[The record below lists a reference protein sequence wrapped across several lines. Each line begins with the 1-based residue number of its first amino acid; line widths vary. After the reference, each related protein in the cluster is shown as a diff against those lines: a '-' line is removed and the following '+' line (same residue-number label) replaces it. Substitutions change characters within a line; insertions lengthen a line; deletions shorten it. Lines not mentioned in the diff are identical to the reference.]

1 MSKKNSSNIATIKW
15 KGSAGIEQSLSL
27 HNELLK
33 VFKTKEE
40 ILLDISE
47 LEDIDITGIQILLA
61 AKKEAEEKN
70 KIFNI
75 VGNIPEVIKA
85 YSDGFQVSLDSLL
98 KQQEKENA

>member
-1 MSKKNSSNIATIKW
+1 MSISTHIPILI
-15 KGSAGIEQSLSL
+15 SAAVI
-27 HNELLK
+27 
-33 VFKTKEE
+33 VIIFE

>member
-27 HNELLK
+27 HKELLK

-47 LEDIDITGIQILLA
+47 LEKYGKTAVNYNRDIEIYPVHGS
-61 AKKEAEEKN
+61 K
-70 KIFNI
+70 
-75 VGNIPEVIKA
+75 
-85 YSDGFQVSLDSLL
+85 VSI
-98 KQQEKENA
+98 